1 MLNIDQMKDLSVTR
15 RDIEN
20 KALVLNTAID
30 IQALLRLLVEKELIT
45 KDEINR
51 LREEV
56 RSSPKYS
63 AALTYI
69 EQTMTEIHRYEKD
82 PQALLREMLQK
93 KMGR

>member
-45 KDEINR
+45 EDEINR

-69 EQTMTEIHRYEKD
+69 EQTMTEIRRYEKD
-82 PQALLREMLQK
+82 PQALLREMFQK

>member
-51 LREEV
+51 L
-56 RSSPKYS
+56 
-63 AALTYI
+63 LN
-69 EQTMTEIHRYEKD
+69 
-82 PQALLREMLQK
+82 
-93 KMGR
+93 